1 MTAISEPETTDSV
14 WFVEELVRVHLDGE
28 RTGGAFGL
36 SEHEGRGGDMTP
48 LHVHQ
53 RDDETF
59 YVLDGRL
66 TLLTAGA
73 EPIELGPGE
82 VALAPRGIPHAR
94 RIDSERARYL
104 VIGSPAGFEAFLR
117 EAGEPALANT
127 LPPGGSGRSRRARG
141 RRGAP
146 RHRDPRASRH
156 TAVTQR
162 AGRRPAQ
169 P

>member
-66 TLLTAGA
+66 TLFTAGA

-82 VALAPRGIPHAR
+82 VALAPKGVPHAR

-117 EAGEPALANT
+117 EAGEPAPANALPPAGRPIDPGALAAVAARHGIEILGPPGT
-127 LPPGGSGRSRRARG
+127 LPEARSTG
-141 RRGAP
+141 L
-146 RHRDPRASRH
+146 S
-156 TAVTQR
+156 
-162 AGRRPAQ
+162 
-169 P
+169 

>member
-1 MTAISEPETTDSV
+1 MTASTNPTTTQGV
-14 WFVEELVRVHLDGE
+14 WFVGELVRVHLDGE

-48 LHVHQ
+48 LHVHH

-66 TLLTAGA
+66 TLLAAGA

-82 VALAPRGIPHAR
+82 AALAPKGIPHVR

-104 VIGSPAGFEAFLR
+104 VIGSPAGFEAFLS
-117 EAGEPALANT
+117 EAGEPAPANT
-127 LPPGGSGRSRRARG
+127 LPPAGR
-141 RRGAP
+141 P
-146 RHRDPRASRH
+146 VDPRALAAAAERYGIEILGPPG
-156 TAVTQR
+156 TL
-162 AGRRPAQ
+162 P
-169 P
+169 